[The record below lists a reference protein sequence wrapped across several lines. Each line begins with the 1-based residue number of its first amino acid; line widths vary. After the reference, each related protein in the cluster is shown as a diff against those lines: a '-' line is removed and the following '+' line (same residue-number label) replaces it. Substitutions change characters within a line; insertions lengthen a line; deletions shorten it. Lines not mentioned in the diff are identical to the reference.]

1 MKKESLQ
8 HCITKCICLLYN
20 RCTYPVYT
28 WWIHAMENSVIHC
41 FWYPHALYS
50 CFLQCHVMLDRN
62 TAVYIRGATP
72 SPRRRVSTMPCFA
85 LYTLFVEPRLLR
97 EGVAPRSRGEKVKV
111 LIFRAPKEERERSR
125 LDYYK
130 VDHGIY

>member
-1 MKKESLQ
+1 MVRCLCTCTVKKKVLQ

-50 CFLQCHVMLDRN
+50 CFPQCHVMLNRN

-72 SPRRRVSTMPCFA
+72 SRRRCGSTMPCYA
-85 LYTLFVEPRLLR
+85 LYTTFAEPRLLR
-97 EGVAPRSRGEKVKV
+97 EGVAPQSRGGKGQSSY
-111 LIFRAPKEERERSR
+111 FSRAESRERESVR
-125 LDYYK
+125 
-130 VDHGIY
+130 I